1 VGPVV
6 QTATSRLV
14 VLSPSGLPQGQF
26 PLDREQ
32 VRVGRDPAAD
42 LPLKGTAVSWH
53 HALLTRSG
61 GRWFVRDLGSTNGT
75 LVDGARISQPTEVGP
90 GAHIAVG
97 EFGLRFEGPSPAGAA
112 HPPTQ
117 AFRPVPAGAGIGLRD
132 QYGQQINNVE
142 GNQYI
147 QQQRESF
154 FREVARTRTKA
165 RWFVWLGLCLVV
177 GGLAAVL
184 ATILPF
190 LSSVF
195 GSVAN
200 QTEPDPANVDIFGRS
215 LGGVPLF
222 VVGYVSGLVGMLLVV
237 VGIVLHV
244 VATSRRRRV
253 EERFPLPYR

>member
-1 VGPVV
+1 MVR
-6 QTATSRLV
+6 TATSRLV
-14 VLSPSGLPQGQF
+14 VLSPSGVPQGQF
-26 PLDREQ
+26 PLDRDR

-42 LPLKGTAVSWH
+42 LSLNGTGVSWH
-53 HALLTRSG
+53 HAVLTRSG
-61 GRWFVRDLGSTNGT
+61 GSWFVRDLGSTNGT

-90 GAHIAVG
+90 GARIAVG

-117 AFRPVPAGAGIGLRD
+117 TFPAVPAGAGIGLRD

-165 RWFVWLGLCLVV
+165 RWFVWLGLVLVV

-184 ATILPF
+184 GTVLPF
-190 LSSVF
+190 LSTIF

-200 QTEPDPANVDIFGRS
+200 QTEPDPANVDIFERNVA
-215 LGGVPLF
+215 GVPLF
-222 VVGYVSGLVGMLLVV
+222 VVGYVSVLIGLLLVV

-253 EERFPLPYR
+253 DERFPLPYR